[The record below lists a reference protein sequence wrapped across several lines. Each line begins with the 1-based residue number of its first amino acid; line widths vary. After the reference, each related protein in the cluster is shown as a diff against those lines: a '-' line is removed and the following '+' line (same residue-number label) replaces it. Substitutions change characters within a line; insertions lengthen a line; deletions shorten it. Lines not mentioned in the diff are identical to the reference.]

1 MTLPRPAFAALA
13 LALLVA
19 ALPPVAAHGQQA
31 ATPAPPPEPSSA
43 PSGQEK
49 GSPPADS
56 AAPAA
61 QQPTAPPPSA
71 TAPAGQPAPPPAAPP
86 PPRITFQLPFQ
97 GKDGAGGTASG
108 SASTLDFQ
116 RDDYAVLTGSVE
128 IHYQDLDLKA
138 DRLAVDLATKVVTA
152 EGNVILDQGPRR
164 LAGQTLTFD
173 LGTKTGTLTEATA
186 HVAPDYYFA
195 GAEIA
200 KVGDDSYTV
209 TDGTFTSCEGD
220 KPAWSFH
227 LGRAKVD
234 VDGYA
239 RVHNASMRIKKVP
252 IFYTPYLLWPAKSDR
267 TSGLLVPNL
276 GYSNLRGSYVG
287 LAYYQV
293 LGRSVDTTLFADSY
307 GKGFVGVGDELRYR
321 PTEGTTGEFRG
332 YAIREQ
338 DLGDWRWK
346 LELDHTT
353 NDLPLGM
360 RGVLTLR
367 RYSDF
372 NFFRD
377 FERSIDRVGVRY
389 VESRGF
395 IAGNWGPHQVNL
407 QATERETF
415 INDLTTTDRRLPELD
430 YSLRSTQLG
439 KTPLV
444 LKFDSSLAYLSVDRS
459 ATYRSDY
466 GRIDL
471 QPQLSLPFRPAPWLS
486 FALSAGERFT
496 WYEDSLDASGQSFTG
511 ESLTRTV
518 PTGGLE
524 IVGPSFSRVFGSE
537 KGARYKHIIEPRIAY
552 TYQGTFDDNAL
563 IPPFDQVDRLGSN
576 NFARFSLINRV
587 KAKPPEE
594 KGGSA
599 VDVFSFELARAY
611 SFDDTQPLEV
621 SSDGRT
627 SQAGP
632 LDAILRFAPGRKID
646 LQATSSYSVLFN
658 QLTSASLASLFKLP
672 RASFD
677 LRWNVRFAKETG
689 ETLSDQVRLGTT
701 INPLPGRLSLQAAID
716 YDVEMS
722 LLRDQRYVVDF
733 TAKCYGLRFEVRRF
747 DVVDRQATDYRIAFT
762 LKNVGTFLD
771 LTGRYD

>member
-1 MTLPRPAFAALA
+1 MTSSRSAFAALA

-19 ALPPVAAHGQQA
+19 APVSAGAQQSSSPTPQA
-31 ATPAPPPEPSSA
+31 EPAPPE
-43 PSGQEK
+43 QEQPP
-49 GSPPADS
+49 PPAGET
-56 AAPAA
+56 P
-61 QQPTAPPPSA
+61 PT
-71 TAPAGQPAPPPAAPP
+71 TQEPAPPAAEPP
-86 PPRITFQLPFQ
+86 PPRITFQLPLQ
-97 GKDGAGGTASG
+97 GREEGGGGGTATG
-108 SASTLDFQ
+108 SASSLEFQ

-138 DRLAVDLATKVVTA
+138 DRIAVDLATKVATA
-152 EGNVILDQGPRR
+152 EGHVILDQGPRR

-173 LGTKTGTLTEATA
+173 LGAKTGTLTEATA
-186 HVAPDYYFA
+186 HVAPDYYFE

-200 KVGDDSYTV
+200 KVDDDTYTV
-209 TDGTFTSCEGD
+209 TDGTFTSCEGEN
-220 KPAWSFH
+220 PAWSFH
-227 LGRAKVD
+227 LGRARVD
-234 VDGYA
+234 VEGYA
-239 RVHNASMRIKKVP
+239 RVHHASMRVKKVP

-293 LGRSVDTTLFADSY
+293 LGRSVDTTLYADSY
-307 GKGFVGVGDELRYR
+307 GRGFIGVGDEIRYR
-321 PTEGTTGEFRG
+321 PSEGTTGEFRG
-332 YAIREQ
+332 YAIRDQ

-360 RGVLTLR
+360 RGVITLR

-395 IAGNWGPHQVNL
+395 ISGNWGPHQVNL
-407 QATERETF
+407 QLTDRETF

-471 QPQLSLPFRPAPWLS
+471 QPELSLPFRPAPWLS
-486 FALSAGERFT
+486 FSLSAGERFT
-496 WYEDSLDASGQSFTG
+496 WYEDSLDPSGQAFTG

-518 PTGGLE
+518 PTGGLDV
-524 IVGPSFSRVFGSE
+524 VGPSFSKVFGSE
-537 KGARYKHIIEPRIAY
+537 QGARYKHIIEPRITY
-552 TYQGTFDDNAL
+552 TYQGSFDDTAA

-576 NFARFSLINRV
+576 NFARFSLINRL
-587 KAKPPEE
+587 KAKPPEAE
-594 KGGSA
+594 GGSA
-599 VDVFSFELARAY
+599 VDAFSFELARAY
-611 SFDDTQPLEV
+611 SFDDAQPLEV
-621 SSDGRT
+621 ASDGRS

-632 LDAILRFAPGRKID
+632 LDAILRFAPGAAID
-646 LQATSSYSVLFN
+646 LQATASYSVLFN

-672 RASFD
+672 RASLD
-677 LRWNVRFAKETG
+677 LRWNVRFARETG
-689 ETLSDQVRLGTT
+689 ETLSDQVRLGATV
-701 INPLPGRLSLQAAID
+701 NPLPGRLALQAAID
-716 YDVEMS
+716 YDVELS

-733 TAKCYGLRFEVRRF
+733 TAKCYGVRFEVRHF
-747 DVVDRQATDYRIAFT
+747 DVVDRQATDYRIAFS